1 MSTQDPDDQQIPLL
15 SNPEE
20 DATSADGTAGDVVE
34 EVTRVD
40 WSGEEVDFSEAMLDR
55 GHAYGSYVNTSR
67 AIPDVRDGLKP
78 VQRRII
84 FAMDELGSRADRP
97 YKKSAT
103 TVGHVI
109 GNYHPHG
116 DSAVYDAMVRMAQDF
131 QSTTPLVDGQG
142 NWGNV
147 DGDPAAAMRYTEA
160 RLTALASE
168 CIVDLRP
175 EVVDYR
181 ENFSETRQEA
191 TVLPVTVPLVLTL
204 GQSGIGW
211 SMASDIPPHSV
222 GEAIDAAIV
231 VAKRPNPSL
240 ADVMKVMPGPDFPG
254 GGVVTNPEGLA
265 QIYATGQGTIQLQ
278 GRYIIESLPGNQQAV
293 LLTELP
299 YQVGPDQIVKQV
311 VQAARD
317 GRITDVVEMPRNL
330 TGRNTGPRVQVK
342 CKRGGNVQKLIADL
356 MRFTKLRDTVKFN
369 FTVIADGKPRQ
380 LPLIDILRRFVAFRH
395 EVVAR
400 RLRHEAAVLARDLHR
415 LLALMAALSAI
426 DEVVAIIRSADD
438 DDDAKAR
445 LIATL
450 TFVAHGERVARPI
463 DDQQATWII
472 EMQLRRLNKLNRFRL
487 QDEVRAKGDRTDEIA
502 GVLESEHGVRDIV
515 IDELRAAKARYGVPR
530 RTVLAATGITPSELT
545 LGAEADVRAPTPAG
559 GSVAIYIAD
568 LGQVLV
574 ADPNVRRLP
583 RVPLQPA
590 AGAAVIGALDVR
602 ADLPLVAVT
611 AGGFAFRVN
620 PIEGPPE
627 TRRGRGQQLVSPAKG
642 DRIVAVLPESGGYSH
657 CALVTASGQ
666 IKRVEWGLLGAS
678 HAAGALV
685 FRVGDGDRIVA
696 CVLHPED
703 GGEILVATAGGQL
716 LRTALG
722 AIRPVQSGSAGGIAG
737 MKVAAG
743 DRVVCSVLAS
753 GDDVL
758 TVHRSGSVKR
768 TALAEYPAKGRGTGG
783 VASADPHR
791 PTKEPAGDVSLI
803 ACVARGGG
811 LVLVTARGESIEI
824 GADDVEPVA
833 RSAVSRP
840 LVEIADGDRPSIL
853 LVTER

>member
-1 MSTQDPDDQQIPLL
+1 MISPDPDDQQMPLL
-15 SNPEE
+15 
-20 DATSADGTAGDVVE
+20 ADGADEASLSERGGDSIEDVV
-34 EVTRVD
+34 RIGWD
-40 WSGEEVDFSEAMLDR
+40 GEGVDFSEAMLDR

-78 VQRRII
+78 VQRRIL
-84 FAMDELGSRADRP
+84 FAMDELGSRSDRP

-160 RLTALASE
+160 RLTALSSE
-168 CIVDLRP
+168 CLVDLRP

-191 TVLPVTVPLVLTL
+191 TVLPVTVPLILTL

-211 SMASDIPPHSV
+211 SMASDVPPHAVS
-222 GEAIDAAIV
+222 EAIDAAIV
-231 VAKRPNPSL
+231 VAKRPGASL

-254 GGVVTNPEGLA
+254 GGVVLNPEGLA
-265 QIYATGQGTIQLQ
+265 EIYRSGQGTIQLQ
-278 GRYIIESLPGNQQAV
+278 GRYVIESLPGNQQAV

-330 TGRNTGPRVQVK
+330 TGRDTGPRVQVK

-380 LPLIDILRRFVAFRH
+380 LPLIEILRRFVTFRH
-395 EVVAR
+395 EVVTR
-400 RLRHEAAVLARDLHR
+400 RVQHEAALLARDLHR

-426 DEVVAIIRSADD
+426 DEVVAIVRAADD

-445 LIATL
+445 LIAML
-450 TFVAHGERVARPI
+450 TFVAHGKRTAQPI

-472 EMQLRRLNKLNRFRL
+472 EMQLRRLNKLNRFKL
-487 QDEVRAKGDRTDEIA
+487 QDEVRAKGGRIDEIA
-502 GVLESEHGVRDIV
+502 GLLESEHGIRDIV
-515 IDELRAAKARYGVPR
+515 IDELRAAKTRYGVPR
-530 RTVLAATGITPSELT
+530 RTVLSQATAAA
-545 LGAEADVRAPTPAG
+545 AEQMSTTDPGVTSDRASG
-559 GSVAIYIAD
+559 GPVAVYVAD

-574 ADPNVRRLP
+574 TDPNVRRFP
-583 RVPLQPA
+583 RVPLQAA
-590 AGAAVIGALDVR
+590 AGAGIVAALDLSGDT
-602 ADLPLVAVT
+602 ALVAVT
-611 AGGFAFRVN
+611 AGGFAFKIN
-620 PIEGPPE
+620 PVDGPPE

-642 DRIVAVLPESGGYSH
+642 DRIVAVLPEVGAQSH
-657 CALVTASGQ
+657 CALVTTSGQ
-666 IKRVEWGLLGAS
+666 LKRVEWSLLAAS
-678 HAAGALV
+678 HAAGAVVYRLT
-685 FRVGDGDRIVA
+685 GGDRIAA
-696 CVLHPED
+696 CVPHGED
-703 GGEILVATAGGQL
+703 GGDILIASAGGQL

-722 AIRPVQSGSAGGIAG
+722 SIRPVQSGSAAGVAG
-737 MKVAAG
+737 MRLASG
-743 DRVVCSVLAS
+743 DRVVSAALAT
-753 GDDVL
+753 GVDVITL
-758 TVHRSGSVKR
+758 HVSGSAKR
-768 TALAEYPAKGRGTGG
+768 TPLVDYPAKGRGTGG
-783 VASADPHR
+783 VASADPGR
-791 PTKEPAGDVSLI
+791 PSREPAGEVALI
-803 ACVARGGG
+803 ACVNGGVSG
-811 LVLVTARGESIEI
+811 VVITARGESVEI
-824 GADDVEPVA
+824 AADALETSG
-833 RSAVSRP
+833 RNGVSRP
-840 LVEIADGDRPSIL
+840 LIEITDGDRPA
-853 LVTER
+853 LVVRGGQ